1 MLVAYYNRDSG
12 RRVFVG
18 LRRDRA
24 RVIIVVILL
33 LSKGH
38 FLVPRMMHF
47 REAIVIGWQVIE
59 RGSSPC
65 LKRET

>member
-33 LSKGH
+33 LSKGY
-38 FLVPRMMHF
+38 FLVLRMMHF
-47 REAIVIGWQVIE
+47 REAIVIG
-59 RGSSPC
+59 
-65 LKRET
+65 